1 MMAGEEGG
9 GGGVVG
15 DVGGFIVVVG
25 GEGFGSIAAINR
37 KGACTYDVNTGRGER
52 GLQKADEVREEA

>member
-1 MMAGEEGG
+1 MTGEKGG

-37 KGACTYDVNTGRGER
+37 RGPCTYDANTGRGER
-52 GLQKADEVREEA
+52 GP